1 MISSRSDPRLR
12 NFRRMMVN
20 REAFMFTQDDLK
32 FKAEECREWLG
43 HILGSA
49 VSAER
54 AEAIA
59 EQCEG
64 WPGAM
69 IMALQGSQIRP
80 ERNAGSE
87 MFSESVSLK
96 KCWNGRLTSLSP
108 SWPRPTY
115 SRY

>member
-32 FKAEECREWLG
+32 FKAEECRELLG
-43 HILGSA
+43 HILGSP

-59 EQCEG
+59 EQCDG
-64 WPGAM
+64 
-69 IMALQGSQIRP
+69 
-80 ERNAGSE
+80 
-87 MFSESVSLK
+87 
-96 KCWNGRLTSLSP
+96 
-108 SWPRPTY
+108 
-115 SRY
+115 